1 MRAHRS
7 QARSDLGRVIRAAEA
22 LGITEFDFFRLA
34 YRRWSGQEP
43 GPRMLE
49 STFAVYMFQQ
59 TVPHWVRHLARE
71 VNARAARGRLDTVAH
86 EAMKYRKRLPPPR
99 NGRLCVGAVVVG
111 VLLYTIALMDI
122 SYGPGT
128 SAPMPCYGGPGLK
141 FFSEM
146 AYSVSGQKPPSCEF
160 RKDR

>member
-34 YRRWSGQEP
+34 YRRWSGDEP
-43 GPRMLE
+43 EPRMLE

-71 VNARAARGRLDTVAH
+71 VNVRAARGRLDAVAR

-99 NGRLCVGAVVVG
+99 NGRFCVGAVAVG
-111 VLLYTIALMDI
+111 MVLYTIALMDI
-122 SYGPGT
+122 SYDPAT
-128 SAPMPCYGGPGLK
+128 SAPMPCDGGPGLRV
-141 FFSEM
+141 FSEM
-146 AYSVSGQKPPSCEF
+146 AYSVSGQKPPLCESL
-160 RKDR
+160 KDR